1 MMRASSTIVLRAAL
15 LGAAAVAAVA
25 CGNAGDGLGIK
36 LPAGPNVVAQ
46 VFYDRNFDNGPSAG
60 DTAFAGIKIYLL
72 VAGTRDTVDSAISD
86 VAGAVSF
93 PSPPV
98 GPYTIAV
105 DSAAAL
111 GDSMIMTLTPATV
124 TVAANGPTA
133 LIVGRLG
140 YPVLSIGAA
149 RASAAGRRVVIR
161 GEVLAGRQTFS
172 DTTAYVR
179 DTSGAIRLTAATVV
193 VGGFTNPGDTV
204 RVLGTVGQRGGQ
216 PVLNSARLA
225 LVQPSAAFPA
235 YDTLTTA
242 LADNALGGTRD
253 ADLAFIGGT
262 AIVDTQTVGADFRV
276 TVNDGSGPLEVLFDS
291 LLQVNGALYVPGD
304 SVRATGV
311 LVPTGGGH
319 WELRPRQKQ
328 DATVF

>member
-1 MMRASSTIVLRAAL
+1 MRASSTIVLRAAL
-15 LGAAAVAAVA
+15 PGALAALAVA

-72 VAGTRDTVDSAISD
+72 VAGTRDTVDSAITD
-86 VAGAVSF
+86 VAGAVAF
-93 PSPPV
+93 TSPPV

-105 DSAAAL
+105 DSVAAL
-111 GDSMIMTLTPATV
+111 GDSMVISLNPATV

-140 YPVLSIGAA
+140 YPVVSIGAA
-149 RASAAGRRVVIR
+149 RASTPGRRVVIR

-179 DTSGAIRLTAATVV
+179 DSSGAIRLTAATVL
-193 VGGFTNPGDTV
+193 VGGFTNPGDSV
-204 RVLGTVGQRGGQ
+204 RVLGTVGQRTGQ
-216 PVLNSARLA
+216 PVLDAARMA
-225 LVQPSAAFPA
+225 LVQPSAAFPG
-235 YDTLTTA
+235 YDTLTTS
-242 LADNALGGTRD
+242 LADNALGGSKD
-253 ADLAFIGGT
+253 ADLAFVGGT
-262 AIVDTQTVGADFRV
+262 AIIDTLTVGADFRV
-276 TVNDGSGPLEVLFDS
+276 TVDDGSGPLEVLFDS
-291 LLQVNGALYVPGD
+291 LLQVNTAQFIPGD

>member
-1 MMRASSTIVLRAAL
+1 MRASTTILLRAAL
-15 LGAAAVAAVA
+15 LGTAALSAVA

-36 LPAGPNVVAQ
+36 LPGGPNLVAQ
-46 VFYDRNFDNGPSAG
+46 VFYDRNFDNAPGVG
-60 DTAFAGIKIYLL
+60 DTAFAGIKIFLL
-72 VAGTRDTVDSAISD
+72 VAGTRDTVDSAITD
-86 VAGAVSF
+86 AAGAVSF
-93 PSPPV
+93 TSPPV

-105 DSAAAL
+105 DSAVAL

-124 TVAANGPTA
+124 NLAANGPTG

-140 YPVLSIGAA
+140 YPVVSIAQA

-179 DTSGAIRLTAATVV
+179 DTSGAVRLTSASVI

-204 RVLGTVGQRGGQ
+204 RVLGTVGQRSGQ
-216 PVLNSARLA
+216 PVLGSARIA
-225 LVQPSAAFPA
+225 LIQPSASFPS

-262 AIVDTQTVGADFRV
+262 AIIDTQTVGADFQV
-276 TVNDGSGPLEVLFDS
+276 TVDDGSGPVEVLFDS
-291 LLQVNGALYVPGD
+291 LLQVNTALYIPGD
-304 SVRATGV
+304 SVRATGL
-311 LVPTGGGH
+311 LVPTGTGH
-319 WELRPRQKQ
+319 WQLRPRQKQ